1 MKARA
6 KGRQAF
12 SLAQQ
17 KALTGYLFSAPF
29 IIGFILFFLAPF
41 VQAIVFSLNNLKI
54 ITGGYELEYI
64 GLENFRYALFVDPD
78 FVRVFAETVVKMLV
92 EVPSIIFF
100 SFFSALLLNQQFKGR
115 LLARTIFFL
124 PVVMASGVI
133 LTLESGDYMSNLLE
147 QTNTSAANAL
157 TGPLLTAFLMQLKLP
172 REMLSYVVTVVEH
185 IPDVIRA
192 SGIQILIFL
201 AGLQS
206 IPGTLYEASKVEG
219 ATPWQTFWMI
229 TMPMMSPMVFA
240 NVIYSIIDSFLSS
253 SNQLVRYI
261 RDTAFAGAG
270 FGIGTA
276 MGVMYFAAVTIIL
289 LIVARI
295 MSGWVFYHE

>member
-54 ITGGYELEYI
+54 IAGGYELEYI

-124 PVVMASGVI
+124 PVVMTSGVI